1 MTQIE
6 RTYNS
11 NLLKGTGLIQEML
24 VLIEAYN
31 PGESAQEFQ
40 KRVLEE
46 GILSKSTDTRTMDVV
61 RGVFKPRF
69 LDQKLKVT
77 SYIQL
82 MRDNYVSM
90 DVITQL
96 FLLYTCRANPILAD
110 FISDVYYPLIKTEKA
125 IITTEDPRS
134 FVQSALSDG
143 RIQRS
148 WSKSTIDRV
157 GSHIIA
163 SLIDF
168 ELIDR
173 SKQILPYRA
182 HELTVNYLL
191 HELHFQ
197 GYSNMSILH
206 HEDWKIFNLDP
217 SSLAVIAEKLSFS
230 GTFIFQYSGEILNIN
245 WKYKN
250 MEEFIENECR

>member
-1 MTQIE
+1 M
-6 RTYNS
+6 RYS
-11 NLLKGTGLIQEML
+11 H
-24 VLIEAYN
+24 
-31 PGESAQEFQ
+31 
-40 KRVLEE
+40 
-46 GILSKSTDTRTMDVV
+46 
-61 RGVFKPRF
+61 
-69 LDQKLKVT
+69 QKLDVT
-77 SYIQL
+77 TYIQL
-82 MRDNYVSM
+82 MRDNYVGM

-110 FISDVYYPLIKTEKA
+110 FISDVYYLLIQNEKA
-125 IITTEDPRS
+125 IISTEDPRR

-143 RIQRS
+143 RIQTT

-168 ELIDR
+168 DLIDK

-182 HELTVNYLL
+182 HDLTVNYLL

-197 GYSNMSILH
+197 GYSNMNILN
-206 HEDWKIFNLDP
+206 HEDWKIYNLDP
-217 SSLAVIAEKLSFS
+217 SSLAVIAEKLSFT
-230 GTFIFQYSGEILNIN
+230 GTFIFQYSGEILNID
-245 WKYKN
+245 WKYNN

>member
-6 RTYNS
+6 RIYDS
-11 NLLKGTGLIQEML
+11 RLLKGTGLIQEML
-24 VLIEAYN
+24 VLIEAYK
-31 PGESAQEFQ
+31 PGESTQEFQ
-40 KRVLEE
+40 KRVLVE
-46 GILSKSTDTRTMDVV
+46 GILSKSTNNRTIDIVN
-61 RGVFKPRF
+61 RVFRPRF
-69 LDQKLKVT
+69 LNQRLEVAT
-77 SYIQL
+77 YIQL

-96 FLLYTCRANPILAD
+96 FLLYTCRENSILAD
-110 FISDVYYPLIKTEKA
+110 FIYDIYYPLAESGKA
-125 IITTEDPRS
+125 QISHKDPIQ
-134 FVQSALSDG
+134 FIQSAMSDG
-143 RIQRS
+143 RIENS
-148 WSKSTIDRV
+148 WSESTIKGV
-157 GSHIIA
+157 A
-163 SLIDF
+163 SRINSCLIDF

-197 GYSNMSILH
+197 GYSDTSILH